1 MSILVLLPV
10 DTQRVQ
16 YILSCKDP
24 QEQWI
29 VLLRWLT
36 EKNITFCSRN
46 EYENPN
52 KLKARNIY
60 CMRSVI
66 DERFILF
73 QVNVTDD
80 WEDKETPPPQFVA
93 EIGYLAW
100 VIVGGDSSL
109 ELEEKLRQ
117 STIA

>member
-1 MSILVLLPV
+1 MSMLILLPV

-60 CMRSVI
+60 CMRSTI
-66 DERFILF
+66 DETFILF
-73 QVNVTDD
+73 QVNVIDD
-80 WEDKETPPPQFVA
+80 WEDKEMPAPQFVSDV
-93 EIGYLAW
+93 GYLSW
-100 VIVGGDSSL
+100 VVVSSEPSK
-109 ELEEKLRQ
+109 ELEEIVRM
-117 STIA
+117 